1 MPNFQRQW
9 VPGNTFFFTVA
20 LQDRNSHLLVEQI
33 GALRTALSLVNH
45 RHPFGIDA
53 WVVLPDHIH
62 AIWTLP
68 PGDRNYAMRWK
79 RIKTLFSRAISLQE
93 SSSAS
98 RLWKGEHGI
107 WQRRYWS
114 HSVRDLSEYRR
125 CFDYI
130 HLNPLR
136 HGLVT
141 QVKDWPYSTFH
152 RHVEK
157 GVYKPDWCGGKMIEG
172 TFGERSAG

>member
-1 MPNFQRQW
+1 
-9 VPGNTFFFTVA
+9 
-20 LQDRNSHLLVEQI
+20 
-33 GALRTALSLVNH
+33 
-45 RHPFGIDA
+45 
-53 WVVLPDHIH
+53 
-62 AIWTLP
+62 
-68 PGDRNYAMRWK
+68 
-79 RIKTLFSRAISLQE
+79 
-93 SSSAS
+93 
-98 RLWKGEHGI
+98 
-107 WQRRYWS
+107 
-114 HSVRDLSEYRR
+114 VRDLSEYRR